1 MILLQSYRACRFCPV
16 SLICIGE
23 HWSTRVSQQIS
34 LRRCRRCR
42 RVFFTVGNQQY
53 ICARF
58 TVVPGQVF
66 GTTEGGCVHSFKTD
80 CIEHHDDDF
89 TARY

>member
-1 MILLQSYRACRFCPV
+1 MILLETPYACRFCPV
-16 SLICIGE
+16 SLICIGD
-23 HWSTRVSQQIS
+23 HWSTAVSRRIS

-42 RVFFTVGNQQY
+42 RVFFTVGEQQY
-53 ICARF
+53 ICMRF

-66 GTTEGGCVHSFKTD
+66 GTTEGGCIRSYTAD
-80 CIEHHDDDF
+80 CVEHHEDDF